1 MRNLS
6 SQSRIHGF
14 LRHPTLHGV
23 LSKSPFGA
31 NSKAWELTA
40 LSQPINRA
48 RVNSEPPAQFPYRQ
62 DFIVNHR
69 LVRASGRVYCEVSLD
84 ERQNLWSTRMMAV
97 CLRHG
102 K

>member
-1 MRNLS
+1 MRNRS
-6 SQSRIHGF
+6 AQIGEHGF
-14 LRHPTLHGV
+14 LHHPVLDGV
-23 LSKSPFGA
+23 LSKSPLSP
-31 NSKAWELTA
+31 NSEAWKLTT
-40 LSQPINRA
+40 LNQLINRA

-69 LVRASGRVYCEVSLD
+69 LVRASGRVYYEVSLD

>member
-1 MRNLS
+1 MRNPS
-6 SQSRIHGF
+6 AQRGVHG
-14 LRHPTLHGV
+14 LLCHPTLYNV
-23 LSKSPFGA
+23 LPKSPLSA
-31 NSKAWELTA
+31 NSEAWKLTT
-40 LSQPINRA
+40 LNQLINRA
-48 RVNSEPPAQFPYRQ
+48 RVNSEPPAQFHYRQ